1 MDRFLV
7 VHVHGSVEVRS
18 AKTDFVV
25 SAFTT
30 SSAAAASSATAA
42 SQLKSAASSA
52 TAASQFMF
60 AAFFSFAAT
69 SSTAAVMASD
79 FDSTAEPDDRS
90 PRTMTVLF
98 KSSSSFQQAA
108 GGATAASS
116 LRENPDRPERGN
128 RQNLKRKV
136 LISCVSEW
144 SYLQ

>member
-1 MDRFLV
+1 MDRFFV
-7 VHVHGSVEVRS
+7 VHIHGSVEMRS

-42 SQLKSAASSA
+42 SQLKSAAS
-52 TAASQFMF
+52 QLMF
-60 AAFFSFAAT
+60 AAFFSFATT

-98 KSSSSFQQAA
+98 KSSSSF
-108 GGATAASS
+108 
-116 LRENPDRPERGN
+116 
-128 RQNLKRKV
+128 
-136 LISCVSEW
+136 
-144 SYLQ
+144 